1 MDPSDLPHELQDL
14 ERRLA
19 ARGRPEPSAGL
30 RPRVLAAVR
39 RELAAQPAHTRWG
52 WAGFWQYAGAAAA
65 GLLLVLNL
73 LMSMGNRSDFP
84 ASRAANGADIQQ
96 AAAKIRELVPFISPE
111 EALCEALILRAGSH
125 LEMVPQ
131 LRPGVSSLQALQ
143 QIEEGP
149 SWVTQ

>member
-14 ERRLA
+14 ERRLS
-19 ARGRPEPSAGL
+19 ARGRLEPSAGL

-39 RELAAQPAHTRWG
+39 RELAARPAPTQWG

-84 ASRAANGADIQQ
+84 ASRAANGADVQQ
-96 AAAKIRELVPFISPE
+96 AAALICELVPFITPE
-111 EALCEALILRAGSH
+111 EAAREALLLRAGSH
-125 LEMVPQ
+125 LEMVPH
-131 LRPGVSSLQALQ
+131 LRPGVTGLRALR

-149 SWVTQ
+149 PWFTQ